1 MLEGACYPPQSEFY
15 YTTMLDVIYMIQKLM
30 AKVLVWEAL
39 MSDESYILNSKVSL
53 YYMLICLAINYMPTA
68 VLLLTKPHQ

>member
-1 MLEGACYPPQSEFY
+1 
-15 YTTMLDVIYMIQKLM
+15 M

-53 YYMLICLAINYMPTA
+53 YYMLICLANNYMPTA